1 METRAKK
8 ACCRKSAEVIV
19 RRKAL
24 SAEGLNVEAV
34 QIAVRNVCTV
44 RNEDKRKTGE
54 NVTLSAP
61 KVRGRLQIN
70 VQTEGG
76 AANGIDGRDF
86 K

>member
-34 QIAVRNVCTV
+34 QIAV